1 MTTLIQNEQKRQ
13 KIMARMREHLV
24 PVLEHCRGG
33 WVGLFLQGSQNYNLD
48 YEGSDI
54 DTKAIMLPSFS
65 DFVLNA
71 KPLSTTHIMENNE
84 HVDFKDIRLMFD
96 CIKKQNVNFV
106 EILFTPYSIINPE
119 YADLFQPV
127 LDAREEIARYNNYAG
142 MNCIMGMA
150 LEKQK
155 AMEHP
160 YPATM
165 DKIEAFGYDPKQL
178 HHALRLR
185 EFMTRYEAGEPYAD
199 CLISNQCD
207 YLKEVKRGCY
217 SLKEARALMSTAIQS
232 MTEDKKRYMDTVPV
246 SINQHANEVLQK
258 AMVYRKYEE
267 DEKARFHIVTPKTSA
282 GVRIVPMLSEVKTAL
297 QAEWET
303 QKIVGFNES
312 VVDGYTGFIFQ
323 NRYGDPLSP
332 HSVNRAI
339 DRICAAYIED
349 ETVLADQEGRDPIL
363 IRHFSAHNLRHTF
376 CTRFCENERNIKVI
390 QEIMGHANIET
401 TMNIYAEATK
411 EKKKESFSNLEGK
424 IKIS

>member
-1 MTTLIQNEQKRQ
+1 MTTLIQNEQKLQ

-106 EILFTPYSIINPE
+106 EILFTPYSII
-119 YADLFQPV
+119 
-127 LDAREEIARYNNYAG
+127 
-142 MNCIMGMA
+142 
-150 LEKQK
+150 
-155 AMEHP
+155 

-232 MTEDKKRYMDTVPV
+232 MTEDKKRYMDTVSV

-258 AMVYRKYEE
+258 A
-267 DEKARFHIVTPKTSA
+267 
-282 GVRIVPMLSEVKTAL
+282 
-297 QAEWET
+297 
-303 QKIVGFNES
+303 
-312 VVDGYTGFIFQ
+312 
-323 NRYGDPLSP
+323 
-332 HSVNRAI
+332 
-339 DRICAAYIED
+339 
-349 ETVLADQEGRDPIL
+349 TVEIL
-363 IRHFSAHNLRHTF
+363 KRSFLK
-376 CTRFCENERNIKVI
+376 EI
-390 QEIMGHANIET
+390 QGGE
-401 TMNIYAEATK
+401 
-411 EKKKESFSNLEGK
+411 
-424 IKIS
+424 

>member
-165 DKIEAFGYDPKQL
+165 DKIEASGYDPKQL

-185 EFMTRYEAGEPYAD
+185 EFMTRYQQHFRRPAGSSVRRQISEP
-199 CLISNQCD
+199 
-207 YLKEVKRGCY
+207 
-217 SLKEARALMSTAIQS
+217 
-232 MTEDKKRYMDTVPV
+232 
-246 SINQHANEVLQK
+246 
-258 AMVYRKYEE
+258 
-267 DEKARFHIVTPKTSA
+267 
-282 GVRIVPMLSEVKTAL
+282 
-297 QAEWET
+297 
-303 QKIVGFNES
+303 
-312 VVDGYTGFIFQ
+312 
-323 NRYGDPLSP
+323 
-332 HSVNRAI
+332 
-339 DRICAAYIED
+339 
-349 ETVLADQEGRDPIL
+349 
-363 IRHFSAHNLRHTF
+363 
-376 CTRFCENERNIKVI
+376 ERNR
-390 QEIMGHANIET
+390 
-401 TMNIYAEATK
+401 
-411 EKKKESFSNLEGK
+411 
-424 IKIS
+424 

>member
-142 MNCIMGMA
+142 MNCI
-150 LEKQK
+150 
-155 AMEHP
+155 
-160 YPATM
+160 
-165 DKIEAFGYDPKQL
+165 
-178 HHALRLR
+178 
-185 EFMTRYEAGEPYAD
+185 AGEPYAD

-258 AMVYRKYEE
+258 A
-267 DEKARFHIVTPKTSA
+267 
-282 GVRIVPMLSEVKTAL
+282 
-297 QAEWET
+297 
-303 QKIVGFNES
+303 
-312 VVDGYTGFIFQ
+312 
-323 NRYGDPLSP
+323 
-332 HSVNRAI
+332 
-339 DRICAAYIED
+339 
-349 ETVLADQEGRDPIL
+349 TVEIL
-363 IRHFSAHNLRHTF
+363 KRSFLK
-376 CTRFCENERNIKVI
+376 EI
-390 QEIMGHANIET
+390 QGGE
-401 TMNIYAEATK
+401 
-411 EKKKESFSNLEGK
+411 
-424 IKIS
+424 

>member
-13 KIMARMREHLV
+13 KIIARMREHLV

-119 YADLFQPV
+119 YADL
-127 LDAREEIARYNNYAG
+127 Y
-142 MNCIMGMA
+142 
-150 LEKQK
+150 
-155 AMEHP
+155 
-160 YPATM
+160 
-165 DKIEAFGYDPKQL
+165 
-178 HHALRLR
+178 ALRLR

-217 SLKEARALMSTAIQS
+217 SLKEARVLMSTAIQS

-258 AMVYRKYEE
+258 A
-267 DEKARFHIVTPKTSA
+267 
-282 GVRIVPMLSEVKTAL
+282 
-297 QAEWET
+297 
-303 QKIVGFNES
+303 
-312 VVDGYTGFIFQ
+312 
-323 NRYGDPLSP
+323 
-332 HSVNRAI
+332 
-339 DRICAAYIED
+339 
-349 ETVLADQEGRDPIL
+349 TVEIL
-363 IRHFSAHNLRHTF
+363 KRSFLK
-376 CTRFCENERNIKVI
+376 EI
-390 QEIMGHANIET
+390 QGGE
-401 TMNIYAEATK
+401 
-411 EKKKESFSNLEGK
+411 
-424 IKIS
+424 

>member
-54 DTKAIMLPSFS
+54 DTKAIILASFS
-65 DFVLNA
+65 DFVLNT

-96 CIKKQNVNFV
+96 CIKKQNVN
-106 EILFTPYSIINPE
+106 
-119 YADLFQPV
+119 
-127 LDAREEIARYNNYAG
+127 
-142 MNCIMGMA
+142 
-150 LEKQK
+150 
-155 AMEHP
+155 
-160 YPATM
+160 M

-258 AMVYRKYEE
+258 A
-267 DEKARFHIVTPKTSA
+267 
-282 GVRIVPMLSEVKTAL
+282 
-297 QAEWET
+297 
-303 QKIVGFNES
+303 
-312 VVDGYTGFIFQ
+312 
-323 NRYGDPLSP
+323 
-332 HSVNRAI
+332 
-339 DRICAAYIED
+339 
-349 ETVLADQEGRDPIL
+349 TVEIL
-363 IRHFSAHNLRHTF
+363 KRSFLK
-376 CTRFCENERNIKVI
+376 EI
-390 QEIMGHANIET
+390 QGGE
-401 TMNIYAEATK
+401 
-411 EKKKESFSNLEGK
+411 
-424 IKIS
+424 

>member
-33 WVGLFLQGSQNYNLD
+33 WVGLFLQCSQNYNLD

-185 EFMTRYEAGEPYAD
+185 EFMTR
-199 CLISNQCD
+199 
-207 YLKEVKRGCY
+207 EVKRGCY

-258 AMVYRKYEE
+258 A
-267 DEKARFHIVTPKTSA
+267 
-282 GVRIVPMLSEVKTAL
+282 
-297 QAEWET
+297 
-303 QKIVGFNES
+303 
-312 VVDGYTGFIFQ
+312 
-323 NRYGDPLSP
+323 
-332 HSVNRAI
+332 
-339 DRICAAYIED
+339 
-349 ETVLADQEGRDPIL
+349 TVEIL
-363 IRHFSAHNLRHTF
+363 KRSFLK
-376 CTRFCENERNIKVI
+376 EI
-390 QEIMGHANIET
+390 QGGE
-401 TMNIYAEATK
+401 
-411 EKKKESFSNLEGK
+411 
-424 IKIS
+424 